1 MDRAILKEKK
11 ISRRNAGTGSIIM
24 PINTNNS
31 NGIPILLI
39 VELLIP
45 AIAVSRSIFLN
56 ELKNDAMLRFSDNYC
71 GINSKSKNR
80 AYFHVWVIFLENLF
94 VAAQIKGQYFP

>member
-1 MDRAILKEKK
+1 MDSAILKEKK
-11 ISRRNAGTGSIIM
+11 ISSRNAGTGSIIM

-39 VELLIP
+39 VELLMP
-45 AIAVSRSIFLN
+45 ATAVARSMFLN

-80 AYFHVWVIFLENLF
+80 ADFYEWVTFLGNLF
-94 VAAQIKGQYFP
+94 VAAQIKEQYFA